1 MKQLMAAMICALFV
15 VTAHAQQGE
24 GRKNAPAA
32 EKKAP
37 SEAQKKQQERMKDCN
52 IKAEGKSGDERKQFM
67 SSCLKGQ
74 DASAKAPS
82 AAQKKQ
88 QERMRSCNEQAGG
101 KKLDHRV
108 DIFAAGFDGRVPARR
123 LGATRVGSSACFL

>member
-74 DASAKAPS
+74 DAAGKGPT

-88 QERMRSCNEQAGG
+88 QERMKDCNIKAEGKSGDERKKFMSSCLKG
-101 KKLDHRV
+101 
-108 DIFAAGFDGRVPARR
+108 
-123 LGATRVGSSACFL
+123 

>member
-1 MKQLMAAMICALFV
+1 MKQLIAAMICALFV

-24 GRKNAPAA
+24 ARKNAPAT

-37 SEAQKKQQERMKDCN
+37 TEAQKKQQERMKDCN
-52 IKAEGKSGDERKQFM
+52 VKAEGKSGDERKKFM
-67 SSCLKGQ
+67 SGCLKGQ

-88 QERMRSCNEQAGG
+88 QDRMKDCNIKAEGKSGDDRKKFMSSCLKG
-101 KKLDHRV
+101 
-108 DIFAAGFDGRVPARR
+108 
-123 LGATRVGSSACFL
+123 